1 MRRPIDSY
9 SYGEGVSTKMAKTR
23 SRRRIAPAAF
33 TEQASD
39 QYQSKAINRAL
50 DVLEC
55 FVDDQS
61 RFSLKVLAEKLEMP
75 MSSLFRVLATLE
87 SRSYLTQLTDGSYG
101 LTPRVVHGK
110 LREQADRLTEMA
122 RPFLHQLAGRFNETA
137 SLAFLFENQIQVM
150 DSVNAFHP
158 VRVIN
163 TPGRVLPPHC
173 SSLGKA
179 ITAFQPQPLMDQ
191 ILEVQG
197 LYPRTAHS
205 LRDRGAVL
213 AELGRVRESGYAAD
227 REEASEGGICFG
239 VPIRSADGRVRAAVS
254 VSSLASRMTAER
266 ERDIIQELLKTTS
279 ELSAV
284 VEGANAR

>member
-1 MRRPIDSY
+1 LNIQKS
-9 SYGEGVSTKMAKTR
+9 GTKA
-23 SRRRIAPAAF
+23 RRRVDPVILLSDIPA
-33 TEQASD
+33 ER
-39 QYQSKAINRAL
+39 YQSKAICRAL
-50 DVLEC
+50 DVLES
-55 FVDDQS
+55 FADDQA
-61 RFSLKVLAEKLEMP
+61 RYGLKELAARIHMP

-87 SRSYLTQLTDGSYG
+87 TRGYIAQLGNGSYR

-110 LREQADRLTEMA
+110 LREQADRLTELA
-122 RPFLHQLAGRFNETA
+122 HPFLHQLAGRFNETA
-137 SLAFLFENQIQVM
+137 SLALLFENRIQVL
-150 DSVNAFHP
+150 DSVNAFHA

-179 ITAFQPQPLMDQ
+179 ITAFQPQPLLDQ

-254 VSSLASRMTAER
+254 VSSVASRMTAER
-266 ERDIIQELLKTTS
+266 ERDIIQELLKTAR

-284 VEGANAR
+284 VEEANAR

>member
-1 MRRPIDSY
+1 MN
-9 SYGEGVSTKMAKTR
+9 TANTR
-23 SRRRIAPAAF
+23 SRRGIAPAAF
-33 TEQASD
+33 PGGASD

-61 RFSLKVLAEKLEMP
+61 RFSLKELSEKVEMP

-87 SRSYLTQLTDGSYG
+87 TRNYVAQLADGSYR

-110 LREQADRLTEMA
+110 LREQADLLKEPA
-122 RPFLHQLAGRFNETA
+122 RPFLYELAERFNETA
-137 SLAFLFENQIQVM
+137 SLAFLFENRIQVL
-150 DSVNAFHP
+150 DSVNAFHA
-158 VRVIN
+158 VRVVN
-163 TPGRVLPPHC
+163 APGRVLPPHC

-179 ITAFQPQPLMDQ
+179 ITAFQPQPLLDE

-205 LRDRGAVL
+205 LRDRGDVL
-213 AELGRVRESGYAAD
+213 AELGRVRECGYAAD

-239 VPIRSADGRVRAAVS
+239 VPIRSANGRVKAAIS
-254 VSSLASRMTAER
+254 VSSVASRVTPER
-266 ERDIIQELLKTTS
+266 ERDIIQALLNTAR

-284 VEGANAR
+284 VEDANA